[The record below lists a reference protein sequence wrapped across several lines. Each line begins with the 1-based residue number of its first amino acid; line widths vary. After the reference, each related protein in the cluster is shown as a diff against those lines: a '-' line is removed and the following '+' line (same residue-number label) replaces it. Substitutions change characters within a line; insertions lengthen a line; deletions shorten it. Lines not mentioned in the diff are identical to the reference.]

1 MKSTEKMQLKNFHSS
16 GRDLLKNYKKTS
28 PLCRKLKTDY
38 SNKTNLVCDNV
49 EKELNSFGVFDSD
62 IEELDAQT
70 LDNLNARSD
79 FSVSII
85 YADKQQDGILREMNM
100 DEVDEFIEEKYSEE
114 LASASNTGFLDW
126 FQVGPA
132 IASAKSVSSTLLTSS
147 SGKMKQI
154 LVISQNVTG
163 GNVHVDY
170 KVKWVEEPYHRD
182 TDVIGISLLN
192 MSPIT
197 STWGGSYTYTIRDF
211 MMTNGKIY
219 KTPGSKTLKKEDTVS
234 NTYGIATKVN
244 LYSFRSKS
252 NAVNASGSVKET
264 IIDEVIHIYFYCKI
278 IGGNGNGTA
287 SGEYQHAKGKYVASP
302 SISISDSGIS
312 VGVSTSYAKYY
323 SKVTNN
329 PTVIFKYK

>member
-1 MKSTEKMQLKNFHSS
+1 MLKNH
-16 GRDLLKNYKKTS
+16 KKTN

-70 LDNLNARSD
+70 LDNLNAGSD

-85 YADKQQDGILREMNM
+85 YADEQQDGTLREMNM
-100 DEVDEFIEEKYSEE
+100 DEVDDLIEEKYSEE

-147 SGKMKQI
+147 SGKVKQI

-197 STWGGSYTYTIRDF
+197 STWGRNYTYTIRNF

-234 NTYGIATKVN
+234 NTYGMATKVN
-244 LYSFRSKS
+244 LYSSRSKL
-252 NAVNASGSVKET
+252 NAVNASGNVRET
-264 IIDEVIHIYFYCKI
+264 IIDEVIHIYFDCKI
-278 IGGNGNGTA
+278 IGGNGTA
-287 SGEYQHAKGKYVASP
+287 SGEYQLAKGKYVASP
-302 SISISDSGIS
+302 SISISCSSIL
-312 VGVSTSYAKYY
+312 VGVSTSYAKYH
-323 SKVTNN
+323 SKVMNH
-329 PTVIFKYK
+329 PTVIFKFK